1 MVNFTFLCLYFM
13 ASVVVIIC
21 LLAVATLNYFEPQKN
36 RVVFW
41 LAQLS
46 FIITSLKFS
55 SAVVLI
61 AAKNSE
67 ERESI
72 GSLLIAFDAVF
83 FIGSILGTVIAIYI
97 LWDKIKA
104 ISKKTAKIVPTTSN
118 DNQQVLKEVR
128 VKYGAASK
136 EYKEALS
143 GMSVK

>member
-1 MVNFTFLCLYFM
+1 MGR
-13 ASVVVIIC
+13 
-21 LLAVATLNYFEPQKN
+21 LNYFEPQKN

-83 FIGSILGTVIAIYI
+83 FIGVAFWEL
-97 LWDKIKA
+97 
-104 ISKKTAKIVPTTSN
+104 
-118 DNQQVLKEVR
+118 
-128 VKYGAASK
+128 
-136 EYKEALS
+136 
-143 GMSVK
+143 

>member
-1 MVNFTFLCLYFM
+1 M
-13 ASVVVIIC
+13 
-21 LLAVATLNYFEPQKN
+21 
-36 RVVFW
+36 VFW

-97 LWDKIKA
+97 LWDKIKE
-104 ISKKTAKIVPTTSN
+104 IKKGTAKIVPTTPPPPPPTTS
-118 DNQQVLKEVR
+118 NQQLLKGVR
-128 VKYGAASK
+128 VKYGASSK